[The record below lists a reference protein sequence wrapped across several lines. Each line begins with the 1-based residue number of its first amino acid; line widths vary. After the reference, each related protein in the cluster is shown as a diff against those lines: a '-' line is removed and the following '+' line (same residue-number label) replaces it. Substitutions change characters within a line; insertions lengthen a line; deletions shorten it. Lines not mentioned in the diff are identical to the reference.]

1 MSQTLQA
8 IYAEVGP
15 PTEVELRRAQIEE
28 GWLRAREVDREICE
42 TAMNVAVAHVQFNL
56 GQTDGGFASHYFD
69 GSTPWNDMVDT
80 MMGYLEEERAWMVEE
95 EEEEE
100 ED

>member
-15 PTEVELRRAQIEE
+15 PTEAKRFAAQIEA

-42 TAMNVAVAHVQFNL
+42 TAMNVAVAHVQFSL
-56 GQTDGGFASHYFD
+56 GQTDGGYAGMYFS
-69 GSTPWNDMVDT
+69 GSTPWDDMVDT
-80 MMGYLEEERAWMVEE
+80 MVGYLEEERAWMAEE
-95 EEEEE
+95 E
-100 ED
+100 